1 MKTNQQFIYLI
12 LIFTTFLSSC
22 KILKQKEAEIRDSF
36 GTQSSEK
43 ILKNTN
49 NIEITVSCGKNNDLE
64 KLTNEGWRI
73 IKEYSEEKICSWKS
87 VQATKNCNLEK
98 DKGCKIIKPDKIGQE
113 TIYLLEK

>member
-1 MKTNQQFIYLI
+1 MKNTQQFIYLI
-12 LIFTTFLSSC
+12 LILTTLSSC

-36 GTQSSEK
+36 GIQSSEK

-49 NIEITVSCGKNNDLE
+49 NVEVKVSCGKNNDLE
-64 KLTNEGWRI
+64 KLINEGWQI
-73 IKEYSEEKICSWKS
+73 IKEYSEEKICTWKS
-87 VQATKNCNLEK
+87 VKATKNCNLEK